1 MKSGYF
7 GYAGLCTNG
16 SCPYRHVNVNKEAP
30 ICEAFLQGYCTD
42 GDKVTHTML
51 GNAVLF
57 GSEMSVI
64 S

>member
-1 MKSGYF
+1 
-7 GYAGLCTNG
+7 
-16 SCPYRHVNVNKEAP
+16 VNVNKEAP